1 MASRTVR
8 PMQDRARLARLSHR
22 LHLQVVRAQ
31 ARMAESGR
39 DTYDRGYYAGE
50 AAGYREAQKRVDR
63 LLGDMRRGAK

>member
-31 ARMAESGR
+31 SRMAESAR

-50 AAGYREAQKRVDR
+50 ASGYREAQKRVDR